1 MAKDALTEVHLLMN
15 EVAKHHLESSRLNF
29 SELEKNMNPC
39 SCTSDVLPVHESIMF
54 LEHV

>member
-29 SELEKNMNPC
+29 SELEKNMNQC